1 MKFDYSSFKSE
12 GINRNRDLVGTV
24 QGTFQ
29 GQEITCRAYQAS
41 NSDLVIAGFMGKNK
55 AYNRL
60 WVATV
65 WLEKDNQLRFYFG
78 FESKPKR
85 NGASDLVYDPDG
97 YFEQAPK
104 HLFNVDP
111 SSIEEN
117 AYCHRCGKDV
127 VLVHGECSDCE
138 LYFAKKYGY

>member
-1 MKFDYSSFKSE
+1 LLDSWEK
-12 GINRNRDLVGTV
+12 IRL
-24 QGTFQ
+24 
-29 GQEITCRAYQAS
+29 ITAYGLLPS
-41 NSDLVIAGFMGKNK
+41 GWK
-55 AYNRL
+55 
-60 WVATV
+60 
-65 WLEKDNQLRFYFG
+65 KDNQLRFYFG

-138 LYFAKKYGY
+138 LYFAKKYDY